1 MTHLEAQSYI
11 MPFIEHKVPH
21 DKQED
26 FVLHMKSCKK
36 CHEELEIYYT
46 LLVGMRQL
54 DNKEVLSTDFNKDL
68 DRDLKALS
76 HGVRNRK
83 SFKVS
88 AFSIILSGVL
98 LVGLFFYAG
107 FLKKIYNFEQFIKSV
122 EQGDQYFKDSFDG
135 VILLDDKDN
144 IAESNRIIEENT
156 LSDYDRI
163 LGYKRLVNDYDRLM
177 QIGEEIIYVDTTE
190 TTSETTAN

>member
-54 DNKEVLSTDFNKDL
+54 DNKEELSTDFSKDL
-68 DRDLKALS
+68 DRDLKSLS

-88 AFSIILSGVL
+88 AFSIILSSVFI
-98 LVGLFFYAG
+98 VGLFFYAG
-107 FLKKIYNFEQFIKSV
+107 FLNKIYSFEQFIKAT
-122 EQGDQYFKDSFDG
+122 EQGDYYFKDSFDG
-135 VILLDDKDN
+135 AMLLTGKDE
-144 IAESNRIIEENT
+144 IAASEKIIEDKKITNYE
-156 LSDYDRI
+156 RI
-163 LGYKRLVNDYDRLM
+163 QGYKKLVNDYDKLM
-177 QIGEEIIYVDTTE
+177 NIGEELNNV
-190 TTSETTAN
+190 ETTAD

>member
-54 DNKEVLSTDFNKDL
+54 DNKEELSTDFSKDL
-68 DRDLKALS
+68 DRELKSLS

-88 AFSIILSGVL
+88 AFSIVLSSILII
-98 LVGLFFYAG
+98 GLFFYAG
-107 FLKKIYNFEQFIKSV
+107 FLNKIYSFEQFIKSA
-122 EQGDQYFKDSFDG
+122 EQGDYYFKDSFEG
-135 VILLDDKDN
+135 VMLLEDKDEVE
-144 IAESNRIIEENT
+144 ESQKIIESKNV
-156 LSDYDRI
+156 SNYQRI
-163 LGYKRLVNDYDRLM
+163 LGYKKLVNDYDRLM
-177 QIGEEIIYVDTTE
+177 EIGEELNNVEITTDWWK
-190 TTSETTAN
+190 

>member
-88 AFSIILSGVL
+88 AFFKSTALIIAALP
-98 LVGLFFYAG
+98 LVTVRSARMR
-107 FLKKIYNFEQFIKSV
+107 NS
-122 EQGDQYFKDSFDG
+122 
-135 VILLDDKDN
+135 
-144 IAESNRIIEENT
+144 T
-156 LSDYDRI
+156 
-163 LGYKRLVNDYDRLM
+163 
-177 QIGEEIIYVDTTE
+177 
-190 TTSETTAN
+190 

>member
-54 DNKEVLSTDFNKDL
+54 DNKEELSTDFSKDL
-68 DRDLKALS
+68 DRDLKSLS

-88 AFSIILSGVL
+88 AFSIVLSSILVI
-98 LVGLFFYAG
+98 GLFFYAG
-107 FLKKIYNFEQFIKSV
+107 FLNKIYRFEQFIKNT
-122 EQGDQYFKDSFDG
+122 EQGDYYFKDTFDG
-135 VILLDDKDN
+135 VILVGDEDVVD
-144 IAESNRIIEENT
+144 ESNKIQESKKV
-156 LSDYDRI
+156 SDYERI

-177 QIGEEIIYVDTTE
+177 EIGEELNNVEVTTD
-190 TTSETTAN
+190 